1 MYLLAMAAPPAI
13 TPAARATLA
22 AVLRVSVVSPL
33 LFLVHL
39 YALGM

>member
-22 AVLRVSVVSPL
+22 AVLAAVAALPL

-39 YALGM
+39 YCFEM